1 LKLIKKYRLSRTILL
16 FSGVVLLFLQS
27 CVEIVEE
34 VTVNNDRSGRV
45 VLSLNIGKEN
55 GLFGL
60 ISQFADLSF
69 MDEIEDE
76 VGKTIYVLK
85 QQKGISNVVF
95 EKGRKMKLS
104 FDFDNHK
111 NLNKALYAV
120 TGNEKT
126 IFNPAIYKVR
136 KNSFVKKN
144 MTTWAKL
151 MMEANKD
158 EMPDDIV
165 FDMVEITTIVH
176 LPNPAKGFSGKGI
189 QVSKDKL
196 TLKSSNFVSDI
207 LEENIST
214 KMKVR
219 F

>member
-1 LKLIKKYRLSRTILL
+1 LIKEYRARFILL
-16 FSGVVLLFLQS
+16 FSVTALFFLQS

-34 VTVNNDRSGRV
+34 ITVNNDRSGKIA
-45 VLSLNIGKEN
+45 LSVNIGKQN

-76 VGKTIYVLK
+76 VGKTISVLK
-85 QQKGISNVVF
+85 QQPGISNVVF
-95 EKGRKMKLS
+95 EKGNKMRLS

-120 TGNEKT
+120 SGNEKT
-126 IFNPAIYKVR
+126 IFNPAIYKV
-136 KNSFVKKN
+136 KNHSFIKKN
-144 MTTWAKL
+144 ITTWAKL

-158 EMPDDIV
+158 EMPDEIV
-165 FDMVEITTIVH
+165 FDMIEITTIVH
-176 LPNPAKGFSGKGI
+176 LPEPIINTSGVGSK
-189 QVSKDKL
+189 VSKDKR
-196 TLKSSNFVSDI
+196 TVTTSHFISEI

-214 KMKVR
+214 KMKVKY
-219 F
+219 

>member
-1 LKLIKKYRLSRTILL
+1 LKLIKEYRARFILL
-16 FSGVVLLFLQS
+16 FSVTALFFLQS

-34 VTVNNDRSGRV
+34 ITVNNDRSGKIA
-45 VLSLNIGKEN
+45 LSVNIGKQN

-69 MDEIEDE
+69 MDEIENE
-76 VGKTIYVLK
+76 VGKTISVLK

-95 EKGRKMKLS
+95 EKGNKMRLS

-120 TGNEKT
+120 SGNEKT
-126 IFNPAIYKVR
+126 IFNPAIYKLR
-136 KNSFVKKN
+136 KNSFVKNN

-158 EMPDDIV
+158 EMPDEIV
-165 FDMVEITTIVH
+165 FDMIEITTIVH
-176 LPNPAKGFSGKGI
+176 LPEPVKSTSGVGVK
-189 QVSKDKL
+189 VSKDQRL
-196 TLKSSNFVSDI
+196 VTTSNYISEI

-214 KMKVR
+214 KMKVK

>member
-1 LKLIKKYRLSRTILL
+1 MKLIKEYRARFILL
-16 FSGVVLLFLQS
+16 FSVTALFFLQS

-34 VTVNNDRSGRV
+34 ITVNNDRSGKIA
-45 VLSLNIGKEN
+45 LSVNIGKQN

-69 MDEIEDE
+69 MDEIENE
-76 VGKTIYVLK
+76 VGKTISVLK

-95 EKGRKMKLS
+95 EKGNKMRLS

-120 TGNEKT
+120 SGNEKT
-126 IFNPAIYKVR
+126 IFNPAIYKLR
-136 KNSFVKKN
+136 KNSFVKNN

-158 EMPDDIV
+158 EMPDEIV
-165 FDMVEITTIVH
+165 FDMIEITTIVH
-176 LPNPAKGFSGKGI
+176 LPEPIIYTSGVGVK
-189 QVSKDKL
+189 VSKDL
-196 TLKSSNFVSDI
+196 RTVTSSHFVSEI

>member
-1 LKLIKKYRLSRTILL
+1 LKLIKEYRARFILL
-16 FSGVVLLFLQS
+16 FSVTALFFLQS

-34 VTVNNDRSGRV
+34 ITVNNDRSGKIT
-45 VLSLNIGKEN
+45 LSVNIGKQN

-76 VGKTIYVLK
+76 VGKTISVLK

-95 EKGRKMKLS
+95 EKGNKMRLS

-120 TGNEKT
+120 SGNEKT
-126 IFNPAIYKVR
+126 IFNPAIYKV
-136 KNSFVKKN
+136 KNHSFIKKN
-144 MTTWAKL
+144 ITTWAKL

-158 EMPDDIV
+158 EMPDEIV
-165 FDMVEITTIVH
+165 FDMIEITTIVH
-176 LPNPAKGFSGKGI
+176 LPEPIIKTSGEGSK
-189 QVSKDKL
+189 VSKDKR
-196 TLKSSNFVSDI
+196 TVTTSHFISEI
-207 LEENIST
+207 LEENINT

>member
-1 LKLIKKYRLSRTILL
+1 MKLIKKYRLSQTILL
-16 FSGVVLLFLQS
+16 FSVVILLFLQS

-76 VGKTIYVLK
+76 VGKTISVLK

-120 TGNEKT
+120 SGNEKT
-126 IFNPAIYKVR
+126 IFNPAIYKV
-136 KNSFVKKN
+136 KNHSFIKKN
-144 MTTWAKL
+144 ITTWAKL

-158 EMPDDIV
+158 EMPDEIV
-165 FDMVEITTIVH
+165 FDMIEITTIVH
-176 LPNPAKGFSGKGI
+176 LPEPVKSTSGVGVK
-189 QVSKDKL
+189 VSKDQRSV
-196 TLKSSNFVSDI
+196 TTSNYISEI